1 MEAKNVLMAIV
12 LSTLV
17 LVFWATFFEP
27 PPIERQI
34 VEDQITQNEE
44 PSSPSIEK
52 VELSKKVE
60 RNDAIDSVDRVKIEN
75 SNIKGS
81 ISLQGAIIDDIIF
94 KNYKVSLDSEEKVI
108 FLNPKS
114 SSEGYY
120 IETGWASNSN
130 ENLKLPRDNTIWKVK
145 GNKILTPGSPILLE
159 WDNNEGLIFT
169 KRIELD
175 DKFLFKIS
183 QGIKNNS
190 NKSYEFYPYAQIT
203 RNYKPDVIPIYIL
216 HEGFIGMFD
225 DELKETDYKDIEDE
239 KFTINSSKGWL
250 GITDKYWLTVIVP
263 EKGRKFKSEF
273 LTSDEKYKANFII
286 KEPIELRSNTSIT
299 NEINA
304 FVAAKEVAAIDG
316 YAEKMGIEKFD
327 LAIDW
332 GWFYFITKPLFF
344 VIEYFFKLTGNFGVA
359 IIILTALVRIVF
371 FPLANYSFRSMAK
384 MKILQPEMV
393 RLKELHKDDKTKL
406 QQEMMALYKRE
417 KVNPVSG
424 CLPVLIQIPF
434 FFAVYKMLFV
444 TIEMRQQPFFGWIQ
458 DLSARDPTSIFNLFG
473 LIPWDPPTFLM
484 IGVWP
489 ILMGL
494 TMFLQQKLNP
504 TPPDPMQA
512 KIFMFLPIFLTI
524 ILAPF
529 PSGLVVYWTISNV
542 LTIAQ
547 QWVIIRGTKVK
558 TIR

>member
-1 MEAKNVLMAIV
+1 MDSKNVLMAIV

-27 PPIERQI
+27 PPVERQI
-34 VEDQITQNEE
+34 AEDQVTKSEE
-44 PSSPSIEK
+44 LSSPSIEK
-52 VELSKKVE
+52 VELSKKIA
-60 RNDAIDSVDRVKIEN
+60 RDDTIDSVARVKIEN
-75 SNIKGS
+75 NNIKGS

-94 KNYKVSLDSEEKVI
+94 KNYKESLESDQKVI

-114 SSEGYY
+114 SDEGYY

-130 ENLKLPRDNTIWKVK
+130 EKLKLPLDNTIWKVK
-145 GNKILTPGSPILLE
+145 GNKVLTPNKPIVLE

-169 KRIELD
+169 KKIELD
-175 DKFLFKIS
+175 DKYLFKIS
-183 QGIKNNS
+183 QGIKNTS
-190 NKSYEFYPYAQIT
+190 NKSYEFFPYAQIT

-225 DELKETDYKDIEDE
+225 DELKEEDYEDVEDE
-239 KFTINSSKGWL
+239 KFIINSSKGWL
-250 GITDKYWLTVIVP
+250 GITDKYWLTAIVP
-263 EKGRKFKSEF
+263 EKGKKFKSEF
-273 LTSDEKYKANFII
+273 LSIDGKYKANFII
-286 KEPIELRSNTSIT
+286 KEATVLSSNASIT

-304 FVAAKEVAAIDG
+304 FVMAKEVAVIDD
-316 YAEKMGIEKFD
+316 YAEKLGIEKFD
-327 LAIDW
+327 LTIDW

-384 MKILQPEMV
+384 MKILQPEMI

-434 FFAVYKMLFV
+434 FFAVYKMLYV

-494 TMFLQQKLNP
+494 TMFLQQRLNP

-542 LTIAQ
+542 LTMAQ

-558 TIR
+558 TVR

>member
-1 MEAKNVLMAIV
+1 MDSKNVLMAIV

-27 PPIERQI
+27 PPVERQI
-34 VEDQITQNEE
+34 VEDQVTKSEE
-44 PSSPSIEK
+44 LSSPSIEK
-52 VELSKKVE
+52 VELSKKIA
-60 RNDAIDSVDRVKIEN
+60 RDDTIDSVARVKIEN
-75 SNIKGS
+75 NNIKGS

-94 KNYKVSLDSEEKVI
+94 KNYKESLESDQKVI

-114 SSEGYY
+114 SDEGYY

-130 ENLKLPRDNTIWKVK
+130 EKLKLPLDNTIWKVK
-145 GNKILTPGSPILLE
+145 GNKVLTPNKPIVLE

-169 KRIELD
+169 KKIELD
-175 DKFLFKIS
+175 DKYLFKIS
-183 QGIKNNS
+183 QGIKNTS
-190 NKSYEFYPYAQIT
+190 NKSYEFFPYAQIT

-225 DELKETDYKDIEDE
+225 DELKEEDYEDVEDE
-239 KFTINSSKGWL
+239 KFIINSSKGWL
-250 GITDKYWLTVIVP
+250 GITDKYWLTAIVP
-263 EKGRKFKSEF
+263 EKGKKFKSEF
-273 LTSDEKYKANFII
+273 LSIDGKYKANFII
-286 KEPIELRSNTSIT
+286 KEATVLSSNASIT

-304 FVAAKEVAAIDG
+304 FVMAKEVAVIDG
-316 YAEKMGIEKFD
+316 YAEKLGIEKFD
-327 LAIDW
+327 LTIDW

-384 MKILQPEMV
+384 MKILQPEMI

-434 FFAVYKMLFV
+434 FFAVYKMLYV

-529 PSGLVVYWTISNV
+529 PSGLVVYWTVSNV
-542 LTIAQ
+542 LTMAQ

-558 TIR
+558 TVR